1 MFHNSPVRS
10 SLFLAILATLCP
22 PQVSALDLYG
32 DSSNGQVTIENP
44 SEEYSDVIG
53 WTKES
58 GNELDGGSVLAKNL
72 SAHRIFGA
80 EYQASGSV
88 ESITVTNNSASVE
101 NVRQNPSIAEA
112 ELRLGGAHVQGMSY
126 TANVTAKL
134 NRLKVTGTLSGIEGT
149 GSILSI
155 YGAFASA
162 LFSDSSAEVTV
173 QDNNVV
179 LDGVKIQ
186 GWQVVGISGV
196 MGSSGAATPITLS
209 GNKVEIVNSNIHATN
224 YVSIE
229 GATSNSFS
237 PSQKVSGNIVS
248 IRDSTITAD
257 SWAVVTG
264 GTTFEYD
271 DQKTEIMG
279 NQVQL
284 HNAHIG
290 GSVYGGSYSMYGY
303 APVDKGNSIKVS
315 GVNSATSIHG
325 FDTLY
330 VELSDVN
337 TESPVLTLSGSL
349 DLTDRNL
356 NISGAE
362 GFTVKGGDTYSLISA
377 PSITGVN
384 EENLTVENTL
394 VAYDAKLSVDTG
406 ELSLTTTA
414 PRPTDN
420 SKTLSESLLGT
431 VAFLNQGAEFIADE
445 GLAAIVNSAKLGE
458 ISTFGAFHGGS
469 SNYKTG
475 SRVDVDGY
483 TLATGASLEV
493 TPNWIVAGFVEAGW
507 ADSDSHVEGAKGEGD
522 HDYYGLGLATRY
534 MVNDAW
540 YIDGSLR
547 VGQASTE
554 FTGLYAGDSAKYDSD
569 AFYVTAHAGTG
580 YLFNLTDSVNLD
592 VYGRYLVTY
601 LDGDDVR
608 LHNKYNDKFDMDSTV
623 THAVRVGGRLTG
635 SFCPYAGW
643 KVGLAYE
650 HVFDGDAESAV
661 NSLNLEVPS
670 LEGDTGVM
678 EVGVTMKPSLNSRW
692 SMDLGAK
699 GYVGDREG
707 VTGNLIVR
715 YVF

>member
-1 MFHNSPVRS
+1 MP
-10 SLFLAILATLCP
+10 P

>member
-32 DSSNGQVTIENP
+32 DSSDGQVTIENP

-149 GSILSI
+149 GSTLSI

-257 SWAVVTG
+257 SSVVVTG
-264 GTTFEYD
+264 GTTYEYD
-271 DQKTEIMG
+271 DQKTEITG
-279 NQVQL
+279 NLVQL

-290 GSVYGGSYSMYGY
+290 GSVYGGSYTMYGY
-303 APVDKGNSIKVS
+303 APVDKGNSIKIS
-315 GVNSATSIHG
+315 GVNSAKSIHG

-349 DLTDRNL
+349 DFTDRNL

-377 PSITGVN
+377 PSITGIN

-406 ELSLTTTA
+406 ELSLTTIA

-483 TLATGASLEV
+483 TLATGASLKV
-493 TPNWIVAGFVEAGW
+493 TPNWVVAGFVEAGW

-522 HDYYGLGLATRY
+522 HDYYGVGLATRY
-534 MVNDAW
+534 MLTDTW
-540 YIDGSLR
+540 YVDGSLR

-569 AFYVTAHAGTG
+569 AFYVTAHAGIG

-707 VTGNLIVR
+707 VTGNLIIR

>member
-10 SLFLAILATLCP
+10 SLFLAILATLCS

-44 SEEYSDVIG
+44 SKEYSDVIG

-271 DQKTEIMG
+271 DQKTQIMG

>member
-1 MFHNSPVRS
+1 
-10 SLFLAILATLCP
+10 
-22 PQVSALDLYG
+22 
-32 DSSNGQVTIENP
+32 
-44 SEEYSDVIG
+44 
-53 WTKES
+53 
-58 GNELDGGSVLAKNL
+58 
-72 SAHRIFGA
+72 
-80 EYQASGSV
+80 
-88 ESITVTNNSASVE
+88 
-101 NVRQNPSIAEA
+101 
-112 ELRLGGAHVQGMSY
+112 MSY

-196 MGSSGAATPITLS
+196 MGSSGAATLITLS

-271 DQKTEIMG
+271 DQKTQIMG